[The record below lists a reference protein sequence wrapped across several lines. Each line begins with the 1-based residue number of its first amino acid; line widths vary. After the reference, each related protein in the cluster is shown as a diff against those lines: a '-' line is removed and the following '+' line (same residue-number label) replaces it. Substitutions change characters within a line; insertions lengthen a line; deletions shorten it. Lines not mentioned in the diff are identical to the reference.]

1 MTFHCKVDVP
11 TTQILVGAKGSS
23 RRSDIMTL
31 ATESVSQDLLG
42 IMVWYASVENGFQYK
57 HSDQWD
63 ATTKPDSISG
73 YRAAMQMFR
82 QGGRAVP
89 RIYY

>member
-31 ATESVSQDLLG
+31 ARESISQDLLG
-42 IMVWYASVENGFQYK
+42 IMVWYCSVQNGLKYAET
-57 HSDQWD
+57 WD
-63 ATTKPDSISG
+63 TTGRQDSMAG
-73 YRAAMQMFR
+73 FVEAMDLFNN
-82 QGGRAVP
+82 A
-89 RIYY
+89 